1 MEVDVPVFR
10 RTLGCNVLTDY
21 SLSCVSR
28 IRFVPLLCLLRLFSS
43 SLSRRLPRH
52 NPGKKTY
59 DITPDVGQGGQQY
72 KNSVVTVFD
81 RGTYIL
87 FTSSKQ
93 LNRLRAGFNSGA
105 PRTVSIGFIRCF
117 RCEQGLDGKSSPRAR
132 CTELNSIRR
141 GRLLVASDLGVGI
154 QPGPMHS
161 KWMTYSFLHLLCIG
175 LGWPV
180 SQVRIFV
187 FGAAC
192 SCMGCAESSARS
204 WVALGRVRKRKHR
217 ARPK

>member
-1 MEVDVPVFR
+1 MCFSNSFR
-10 RTLGCNVLTDY
+10 APPLSLASLLLVTLAPTTPTQ
-21 SLSCVSR
+21 SR
-28 IRFVPLLCLLRLFSS
+28 QENT
-43 SLSRRLPRH
+43 RH
-52 NPGKKTY
+52 YTGR
-59 DITPDVGQGGQQY
+59 GAGGGQQY
-72 KNSVVTVFD
+72 KNSIVTVFD

-117 RCEQGLDGKSSPRAR
+117 RCEQGLGGKSSPRAR

-161 KWMTYSFLHLLCIG
+161 KWMKYSFLHLLCIG